1 MKKVEESQIC
11 FFGCVRF
18 IYVCHRE
25 TLQIFNNGSL
35 NKLESKHIYVS
46 WGSKGW
52 LAENTEDAILLLS
65 VSQQAVCK
73 IVPVLKKVIK
83 IKPSRRVCFIAER
96 YDFFCKISIN
106 PAYF

>member
-1 MKKVEESQIC
+1 MSPGDQ
-11 FFGCVRF
+11 
-18 IYVCHRE
+18 
-25 TLQIFNNGSL
+25 
-35 NKLESKHIYVS
+35 
-46 WGSKGW
+46 KGG
-52 LAENTEDAILLLS
+52 LHKNTEDAIFLLS

-73 IVPVLKKVIK
+73 IVLKKVIK